1 MKKKHEILAT
11 EVLGNTN
18 QTSVAFNARH
28 FQLTLNQPKKYNSLK
43 DYLMSK
49 RSIRY
54 LLAGKEKGNL
64 TEHEHI
70 HVYVNYSR
78 PVKLNKK
85 YLEGAHVEICYGS
98 PKQNIDYIKKPE
110 TEIIDEIGEAPRQ
123 GKLTYES
130 IKKMTIEER
139 NKLPAI
145 YARIIKEFN
154 YEDSFKFTE
163 DTIKKNIK
171 TIYIWGESGIG
182 KSTLAI
188 KLAVKHSKELIEP
201 TFNYIKHVGDFW
213 CGVSDDCK
221 VAIYDDF
228 RDSHMKPSEFINF
241 IDYNIHIMNIKNG
254 LKLNKYEYI
263 VITSTLDPHFIYL
276 NVTEKDR
283 EPQKQWLRRLT
294 IVNLLSI
301 NDIINYLN
309 L

>member
-28 FQLTLNQPKKYNSLK
+28 FQLTLNQPEKYNSLK

-54 LLAGKEKGNL
+54 FLAGKEKGSL

-70 HVYVNYSR
+70 HIYANYSR

-85 YLEGAHVEICYGS
+85 YLEGAHVEVCYGS
-98 PKQNIDYIKKPE
+98 PKQNIEYIKKPD

-123 GKLTYES
+123 GKLSFEN

-139 NKLPAI
+139 IKLPAI
-145 YARIIKEFN
+145 YFRIIKEFN
-154 YEDSFKFTE
+154 YEDSFVFTE
-163 DTIKKNIK
+163 ETISKNIK
-171 TIYIWGESGIG
+171 SIYIWGESGVG
-182 KSTLAI
+182 KSTLAK
-188 KLAVKHSKELIEP
+188 KLAGKHIKELKEKG
-201 TFNYIKHVGDFW
+201 FNNIKHIGDFW
-213 CGVSDDCK
+213 CGISDCK

-228 RDSHMKPSEFINF
+228 RDSHMKPSEFINL

-263 VITSTLDPHFIYL
+263 VITSTQDPHFIYL
-276 NVTEKDR
+276 NVTERDR

-301 NDIINYLN
+301 NDIINYLY